1 MQTLQPD
8 HVRSDHAPPADTPL
22 RPVEVWAPEITV
34 RQTEDGVIYIEQTK
48 PLPPYPDRITEPL
61 LEYAAE
67 CPDRTLFAER
77 NEAGG
82 WTSISYADALGKTR
96 VLGQFLLDAGL
107 SAERPLAIL
116 SGNDLNHAVLAL
128 AAIHV
133 GIPYAAISPAYSLVS
148 KDFARLREV
157 FDTITP
163 GMIYAA
169 DREPFEKAIAA
180 VAGDDT
186 LTLFGKN
193 APSHEQS
200 FDFAL
205 ATQPT
210 EAVEKAFD
218 AITPDSVA
226 KFLFTSGSTGT
237 PKAVINTHRMICS
250 NQIMTRETFVYF
262 KTEPPVLLSWA
273 PWHHTAAGNKEFFIP
288 LFSGGSFYLDHG
300 NPTPHGIEKTVRNLK
315 DVSPTWYFNVPKG
328 FEALIPHL
336 EEDDQ
341 LRGNFFKD
349 LKMLWY
355 AGASMAQHTW
365 DDLERLAAET
375 VGQQILLATGL
386 GATETAPACLM
397 CTWPVEKAGNVGLPC
412 YGVQLK
418 LVPMDGKL
426 DARVKGPN
434 ITPGYWN
441 APEVTEKS
449 FDEEGYYCFGDA
461 LRFADPDDMTA
472 GFFFDGRTAEN
483 FKLDTGT
490 WVSTGALRTGF
501 INHFGTIVRDVALA
515 GPDRPYLSAL
525 VFPNLD
531 ELHRISGLGKDAPV
545 SELFHHPAVIGTF
558 KDKLT
563 ALAKQAT
570 GSSNLVRKLVLMDP
584 PPSLDAGEI
593 TDKGSVNQRKVL
605 ALRSAT
611 VDAVYEDTVE
621 TISI

>member
-1 MQTLQPD
+1 MQTHQPD
-8 HVRSDHAPPADTPL
+8 HARRVEAPL

-34 RQTEDGVIYIEQTK
+34 RQNDDGVIYIEQTR

-61 LEYAAE
+61 LKYAAE
-67 CPDRTLFAER
+67 QPERTLFAER
-77 NEAGG
+77 TGDGG
-82 WTSISYADALGKTR
+82 WTRISYAEALTKTRALG
-96 VLGQFLLDAGL
+96 QYLLDAGL
-107 SAERPLAIL
+107 TAERPLVIL

-133 GIPYAAISPAYSLVS
+133 GIPYAAISPAYSLIS
-148 KDFARLREV
+148 KDFARLKDI
-157 FDTITP
+157 FDSITP

-169 DREPFEKAIAA
+169 DSKPFEKAIAA
-180 VAGDDT
+180 VANLEDT
-186 LTLFGKN
+186 RTLFGKN
-193 APSHEQS
+193 APGTEQG

-205 ATQPT
+205 STQPT

-218 AITPDSVA
+218 ALTPDSVA

-237 PKAVINTHRMICS
+237 PKAVMNTHRMICS
-250 NQIMTRETFVYF
+250 NQIMTRETFTYF

-300 NPTPHGIEKTVRNLK
+300 NPTPQGIKETVRNLK

-328 FEALIPHL
+328 FEALIPYL
-336 EEDDQ
+336 EADGQ
-341 LRGNFFKD
+341 LRRNFFKD

-375 VGQQILLATGL
+375 LGQRILLATGL

-397 CTWPVEKAGNVGLPC
+397 CTWPVEEAGNVGLPG

-418 LVPMDGKL
+418 LVPQDGKL
-426 DARVKGPN
+426 DARVRGPN
-434 ITPGYWN
+434 IMPGYWK
-441 APEVTEKS
+441 APEVTARS

-461 LRFADPDDMTA
+461 LRFADPDDMSA

-490 WVSTGALRTGF
+490 WVSTGALRTAF
-501 INHFGTIVRDVALA
+501 INHFGTIVRDVAIA
-515 GPDRPYLSAL
+515 GADRPYLAAL
-525 VFPNLD
+525 VFPNVE
-531 ELHRISGLGKDAPV
+531 ELHRLTGLDEDAAPAA
-545 SELFHHPAVIGTF
+545 LFAHPAVVAIF
-558 KDKLT
+558 RDKLT
-563 ALAKQAT
+563 SLASQAT
-570 GSSNLVRKLVLMDP
+570 GSSTLIRKLVLMDP
-584 PPSLDAGEI
+584 PPSPDAGEI

-605 ALRSAT
+605 SLRAAT
-611 VDAVYEDTVE
+611 VDALYEE
-621 TISI
+621 TIETIGL